1 MFKSLARTFCTIG
14 EIAQALADFSGYLLL
29 ALFGVA
35 SSAVLL
41 AFAWGIIIRGLS
53 A

>member
-1 MFKSLARTFCTIG
+1 MFKSLARTLCTIG
-14 EIAQALADFSGYLLL
+14 ETAQALADFSGYLLL

-35 SSAVLL
+35 ACAVLL
-41 AFAWGIIIRGLS
+41 VLAWGIIRGLS